1 MLQCYFEVTLMSISE
16 SGFMSVNK
24 TSSPDDASTTLSRE

>member
-1 MLQCYFEVTLMSISE
+1 MSISE

-24 TSSPDDASTTLSRE
+24 TSSPDDASTTLSREKREGPTFCK